1 MDPLTNQTELA
12 NYFAEALID
21 QSYKDSLDEAGFN
34 ALKQDLVEKINREIS
49 QTIFDNLS
57 DEQLAEMEELLEEG
71 DSALVSEFLRSA
83 IPDLR
88 RLILEKL
95 INLKENI
102 NL

>member
-1 MDPLTNQTELA
+1 MDPLNNQSELA
-12 NYFAEALID
+12 SYFAEALID
-21 QSYKDSLDEAGFN
+21 QSSRASLDEASFT
-34 ALKQDLVEKINREIS
+34 ALRQDLIEKINREIS

-57 DEQLAEMEELLEEG
+57 DEQLTEMEEILEEG
-71 DSALVSEFLRSA
+71 DGNNVSEFLRSA

-95 INLKENI
+95 INLKEEI